1 MNADTKAPP
10 CNLCQGKSFVLR
22 NEQGR
27 VQGAL
32 CSCFHCER
40 CGGEGRVF
48 REKENGIAYLD
59 ECGCATL
66 KRRLRLLGDA
76 GIPGKFAASNLDNFV
91 PVDKTQ
97 KTAKARAA
105 DFIADFRSGK
115 GKLPEGLVFMGP
127 PGLGKTHLAVAILK
141 TLILEDGVDGR
152 FVDFFQLLSDIRH
165 AYSEDQSEQA
175 VIRPYIRTRLLVID
189 ELAKGRNNEWE
200 LTVLD
205 QFISSRY
212 NAADKVTL
220 FTTNFLNRAG
230 QKPDKRGAGRLQDTQ
245 AASDSYKSE
254 RLEERIG
261 GRIYSR
267 MEEMS
272 QFLIMDGGDYR
283 HNVKAAHSRARA

>member
-1 MNADTKAPP
+1 MTPAKAPT
-10 CNLCQGKSFVLR
+10 CARCQGKSFVLS
-22 NEQGR
+22 NEDGR

-32 CSCFHCER
+32 CECFHCER

-48 REKENGIAYLD
+48 VEKENGIAYLND
-59 ECGCATL
+59 CDCAVL
-66 KRRLRLLGDA
+66 QRRLRMLGEA
-76 GIPGKFAASNLDNFV
+76 GIPGKFASSSLESFQAI
-91 PVDKTQ
+91 DKTQ
-97 KTAKARAA
+97 KTAKARAV
-105 DFIADFRSGK
+105 DFIDDFRNSK
-115 GKLPEGLVFMGP
+115 GKPPRGLVFMGP

-141 TLILEDGVDGR
+141 TLILEEGIDGK

-165 AYSEDQSEQA
+165 AYSEDRSEQA
-175 VIRPYIRTRLLVID
+175 VIRPYIRARLLVID

-220 FTTNFLNRAG
+220 FTTNFLNRA
-230 QKPDKRGAGRLQDTQ
+230 QKKRDKPGSGRLLDTQ
-245 AASDSYKSE
+245 AASDAYKSE
-254 RLEERIG
+254 ALEERIG

-272 QFLIMDGGDYR
+272 LFLPMDGDDFR
-283 HNVKAAHSRARA
+283 HNVKLAHSRAKS